1 MLDIFGFSGEM
12 AAALL
17 VFFRTNCLAYLSRL
31 SSGNTMLF
39 FMIVLLLKYI
49 KNMCLYYLYNMK
61 EISYPELDEEVT
73 VKINELGENCVYVEL
88 LKYNNLKGIIER
100 GEISRRRI
108 RSIPNM
114 VRINNIE
121 IIKVISVDKENN
133 IIYLSRRQT
142 EFKNILD

>member
-1 MLDIFGFSGEM
+1 
-12 AAALL
+12 
-17 VFFRTNCLAYLSRL
+17 
-31 SSGNTMLF
+31 
-39 FMIVLLLKYI
+39 
-49 KNMCLYYLYNMK
+49 MK